1 MWSSPGQRRW
11 RYGAALGVE
20 TKVPTERGAR
30 AGVRTPPS
38 GRPRGLVRSYY
49 EGLPSMAAFNGC
61 TKLRTGEA
69 KAWPRPK
76 GPKPQ
81 SGRMGPRT
89 EIAADWSA
97 RWRTRSQGRVPP
109 QGGLKYKDAPFGAPA
124 PHFFEGQKEEG
135 LPGADTRIRAMT
147 RGCMRPLFEIR
158 VCNSPP
164 NRSPRPFCNRPR
176 LDPPQ
181 AVFSY

>member
-1 MWSSPGQRRW
+1 MRLVRLTFLSPAHEGTRLEAILTWSSPGPRRW
-11 RYGAALGVE
+11 RYGAALGV
-20 TKVPTERGAR
+20 PIRQRIRIERGAR

-89 EIAADWSA
+89 EIAANWSA

-124 PHFFEGQKEEG
+124 PHFYGREPLRLQGGKETRACPGLTQKYG
-135 LPGADTRIRAMT
+135 R
-147 RGCMRPLFEIR
+147 
-158 VCNSPP
+158 
-164 NRSPRPFCNRPR
+164 RS
-176 LDPPQ
+176 
-181 AVFSY
+181 VG

>member
-61 TKLRTGEA
+61 LQWLHEAEDRRGESLA
-69 KAWPRPK
+69 EA
-76 GPKPQ
+76 
-81 SGRMGPRT
+81 
-89 EIAADWSA
+89 E
-97 RWRTRSQGRVPP
+97 
-109 QGGLKYKDAPFGAPA
+109 
-124 PHFFEGQKEEG
+124 
-135 LPGADTRIRAMT
+135 RA
-147 RGCMRPLFEIR
+147 
-158 VCNSPP
+158 
-164 NRSPRPFCNRPR
+164 
-176 LDPPQ
+176 
-181 AVFSY
+181 